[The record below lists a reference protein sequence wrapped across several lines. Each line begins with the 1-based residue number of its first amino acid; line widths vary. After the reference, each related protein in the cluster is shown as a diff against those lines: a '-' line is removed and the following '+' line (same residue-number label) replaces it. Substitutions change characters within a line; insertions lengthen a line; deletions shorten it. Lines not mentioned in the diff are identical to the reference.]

1 MEHIIWQSERVFKCR
16 GIRILGDIYNEIYI
30 SINMYTIILQQW
42 NNSMIE
48 KYKMCMWDIFGG

>member
-1 MEHIIWQSERVFKCR
+1 MTKWEYLNVRNKNIGRYM
-16 GIRILGDIYNEIYI
+16 YNEIYI

-48 KYKMCMWDIFGG
+48 KYKMYMWDIFGG